1 MTRRA
6 LIIGPVSAG
15 LNGVVNDV
23 DMMSDVLEERGFE
36 VRRCV
41 NDEATRTG
49 ILTACDELIA
59 DTSAGDAAFVGISC
73 HGGLAAA
80 PDGVPG
86 DRGHLQFLSPSDV
99 EDSTPEDFRGLMSI
113 EWSDRLAQLT
123 AKTPNCT
130 ALIDACHSAHMFRDA
145 GLRTK
150 SLSHI
155 TYVDLVAHEA
165 RLRAEG
171 LRVRLLDP
179 ESNPNAVRLV
189 ACGPQQRAFER
200 VNQRGMAVGVM
211 TEAFCLALR
220 EAKGLTVTWTTL
232 VQRIRTRTMALGA
245 GQRAEAEGPA
255 DRLLFDT
262 APGSPMP
269 ALEVAVAGSKRI
281 RLPGAPLLG
290 FGPGDEFAIMPAAAT
305 EVVDAETIGIATVD
319 RGGGVAA
326 EAVVVFQHGH
336 TAIPAG
342 ARAHPISMSARRWP
356 VLVRGNGEVADRL
369 RAATAVSPMLRE
381 PGPEDAEPLAFV
393 DVNGT
398 LSLRDAVGEVV
409 PPVNGDDA
417 GEARVL
423 ANLTQL
429 ARAAT
434 LRVLSPAV
442 DEALPAQVD
451 IRWGLVDDGVERPLP
466 TSGALV
472 HTGEPAFVKL
482 RNDGPQTVYCH
493 LMDLGVAGA
502 VRQLLAADPSGVALS
517 PAEEYV
523 FGANADHELVGK
535 PLTWPIGAAGAV
547 PRPETI
553 VVLLATQ
560 PEDLS
565 VLQQQGARGRGSSL
579 LRLLT
584 QAARGGTRNLLT
596 SRAWANMRFAVHRID
611 FRLSPVPAAPVERSD
626 FLFADRLDR
635 SVRLTTRGGSGNVVV
650 RLHEVEGPDGE
661 DVRLDTLVLTS
672 GGGRAVTVTSSSQD
686 RVIYRGPVRNHL
698 DIAFW
703 AGPAGADDRGLDQ
716 LLTFPDEDGVR
727 LVGPHAAEV
736 AELGLVARAIDAAH
750 HELSTVVGPRIA
762 LYRATFLAEENFGAG
777 RHPVTGQIRVSG
789 FSFSFSID

>member
-1 MTRRA
+1 M
-6 LIIGPVSAG
+6 IIGPVSDG

-23 DMMSDVLEERGFE
+23 EMMSEVLEERGFE

-41 NDEATRTG
+41 NDEATRIG
-49 ILTACDELIA
+49 ILSAYDRLIA

-86 DRGHLQFLSPSDV
+86 DRDYLQFLSPTDI
-99 EDSTPEDFRGLMSI
+99 EASTPDDFRGLMSI

-189 ACGPQQRAFER
+189 ACGARQRAFER
-200 VNQRGMAVGVM
+200 INQQGKAVGIM
-211 TEAFCLALR
+211 TEAFYLALR
-220 EAKGLTVTWTTL
+220 EAKGLPVSWTTL
-232 VQRIRTRTMALGA
+232 VQRMRTRTMALGS

-262 APGSPMP
+262 VPGSPMLT
-269 ALEVAVAGSKRI
+269 LEVAVAGSKRV

-290 FGPGDEFAIMPAAAT
+290 FGPGDEFAIMPATEA
-305 EVVDAETIGIATVD
+305 EVVDSKTIGIATVD
-319 RGGGVAA
+319 RSGGVAA
-326 EAVVVFQHGH
+326 EAVVVFQNGH

-356 VLVRGNGEVADRL
+356 VLVRGDGAVADRL
-369 RAATAVSPMLRE
+369 RAATALSPVLRE
-381 PGPEDAEPLAFV
+381 PGPDDAEPLAVV
-393 DVNGT
+393 DVNGI
-398 LSLRDAVGEVV
+398 LSLHDAVGDVV
-409 PPVNGDDA
+409 PPVNADHA
-417 GEARVL
+417 GEVRTL

-434 LRVLSPAV
+434 LRVLSPAEN
-442 DEALPAQVD
+442 EALPD
-451 IRWGLVDDGVERPLP
+451 EFTITWGLVENGVARPLP
-466 TSGALV
+466 RSGALV
-472 HTGEPAFVKL
+472 HTGELAFVKV
-482 RNDGPQTVYCH
+482 RNDRPQIVYCH

-517 PAEEYV
+517 PGEEYV

-535 PLTWPIGAAGAV
+535 SLTWPAGTANAV

-553 VVLLATQ
+553 LVLLATQ

-565 VLQQQGARGRGSSL
+565 VLQQPGARGRGSSL
-579 LRLLT
+579 MRLLT
-584 QAARGGTRNLLT
+584 QAAHGGARTLLAG
-596 SRAWANMRFAVHRID
+596 RAWANMRFAAHRID
-611 FRLSPVPAAPVERSD
+611 FQLSPLPAAPVERSA
-626 FLFADRLDR
+626 FLFTDRLDR
-635 SVRLTTRGGSGNVVV
+635 SVRLTTSGGSGHVVV
-650 RLHEVEGPDGE
+650 RLHEFEGSDGE
-661 DVRLDTLVLTS
+661 ALRLDTLVIT
-672 GGGRAVTVTSSSQD
+672 GDGVRAKTVTLPSQD
-686 RVIYRGPVRNHL
+686 RVIYEGPVRDHL

-703 AGPAGADDRGLDQ
+703 AGPVATDDRGLAQ
-716 LLTFPDEDGVR
+716 LLTLPDVDVARPAGR
-727 LVGPHAAEV
+727 HAAEV
-736 AELGLVARAIDAAH
+736 AELRLVARTIDAAH
-750 HELSTVVGPRIA
+750 DELSTVVPPRVA
-762 LYRATFLAEENFGAG
+762 LCRATFLAEDDFGAG
-777 RHPVTGQIRVSG
+777 RHPATGRISVG
-789 FSFSFSID
+789 GYSFSFSID